1 MCYCPTD
8 KKNQYTMYKHIAN
21 RVKNE
26 GFGIISG
33 SKIEGR
39 PGGGDFFQPFR
50 KLHSSYP
57 HPAYPQH
64 HHHLIHNFT
73 FRMQLQYPSWSDED
87 IFQSA
92 RRLNI
97 ATLQNIIAYEY
108 LPAFLD
114 VELSPYTGYKPFTHP
129 GISHEFQSAAFR

>member
-1 MCYCPTD
+1 MIFFSLSENYIP
-8 KKNQYTMYKHIAN
+8 HILTLLIPN
-21 RVKNE
+21 
-26 GFGIISG
+26 II
-33 SKIEGR
+33 
-39 PGGGDFFQPFR
+39 
-50 KLHSSYP
+50 
-57 HPAYPQH
+57 
-64 HHHLIHNFT
+64 IHNFT